1 MKHVYE
7 ANIYSDNR
15 NLRKNVATN
24 KNCILRENGLK
35 FQIAKLNILY
45 EIVSW
50 HKQKWLKKELIIR
63 KGLACLVG
71 PPGIMLSFICE
82 TNSDYMEPSQR
93 ACTVPASQVS
103 ELAQFH
109 RIASQADW
117 QNTSKLKWPNH
128 LGK

>member
-1 MKHVYE
+1 M
-7 ANIYSDNR
+7 
-15 NLRKNVATN
+15 
-24 KNCILRENGLK
+24 
-35 FQIAKLNILY
+35 
-45 EIVSW
+45 
-50 HKQKWLKKELIIR
+50 